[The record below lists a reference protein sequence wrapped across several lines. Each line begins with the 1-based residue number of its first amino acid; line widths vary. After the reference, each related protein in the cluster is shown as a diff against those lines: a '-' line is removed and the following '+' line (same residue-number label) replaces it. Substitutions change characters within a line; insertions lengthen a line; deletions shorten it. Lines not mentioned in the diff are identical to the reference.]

1 MGKRRDWA
9 RRLGIRDALG
19 GNKYKNERA
28 VSEDGH
34 TFASRRE
41 ARRYRDL
48 KLLEQAKEI
57 SRLTLQ
63 PRFDLTCA
71 GTPVI
76 YLPSGRQAVY
86 VADFSYRLADGS
98 LVVEDVKGKDTPLSK
113 LKRAVL
119 LAELGID
126 VVLI

>member
-1 MGKRRDWA
+1 VGER
-9 RRLGIRDALG
+9 
-19 GNKYKNERA
+19 KYKNQRA
-28 VSEDGH
+28 ISEDGH

-48 KLLEQAKEI
+48 KLLEEAGEI

-63 PRFDLTCA
+63 PRFPLHCC
-71 GTPVI
+71 GKPVL
-76 YLPSGRQAVY
+76 YQPSGRHAVY
-86 VADFSYRLADGS
+86 VADFSYRLSDHT

-119 LAELGID
+119 LAEEGID